1 MLKDPLIRRFISAS
15 FFAGA
20 FIWVAVRY
28 FNVEADVV
36 WVLFLFSI
44 AFVVGLMVIGLVLA
58 PLVRLFR
65 RDSSPML
72 SSLEAPEQ
80 KESAEKEEET
90 TRNSTSE

>member
-1 MLKDPLIRRFISAS
+1 MIKDPLIRRFISAS

-36 WVLFLFSI
+36 WMLFLFSI
-44 AFVVGLMVIGLVLA
+44 AFVVGLMVIGLLLA

-65 RDSSPML
+65 GDSSPML
-72 SSLEAPEQ
+72 SNLEAPTDEGEQ
-80 KESAEKEEET
+80 VTRKSESE
-90 TRNSTSE
+90 